1 MNSLVIVNNL
11 QITKIMDCGL
21 ISEIENFTYPL
32 LKLLYNL
39 VVKRQINRSFNL
51 DGLIGVADKFIELG
65 IEIYIKVRQINFLI
79 SE

>member
-1 MNSLVIVNNL
+1 
-11 QITKIMDCGL
+11 MDCGL

-51 DGLIGVADKFIELG
+51 DGLIGVADK
-65 IEIYIKVRQINFLI
+65 
-79 SE
+79 